1 MKNQRR
7 RQCRQRL
14 GSYCV
19 HVGYVEC
26 ANRQGERYDLPSRSV
41 QLCRSKEAQRVSQ
54 QGQLTALV
62 AVRPDSSG

>member
-1 MKNQRR
+1 MSSAPADKV
-7 RQCRQRL
+7 
-14 GSYCV
+14 SDT
-19 HVGYVEC
+19 
-26 ANRQGERYDLPSRSV
+26 DLPSRSV